1 MLHYFVGLF
10 RLQMIADFELGGV
23 RRSDVVVDI
32 VTMTTGYR

>member
-1 MLHYFVGLF
+1 MLQYFVELF
-10 RLQMIADFELGGV
+10 CLQMIAVFELGGV